1 MEILKIVLIGII
13 GAISYIYL
21 KQSGSELSLLCV
33 IATGILIIILTI
45 NYVIDTVKFFV
56 VITEKVGVSS
66 EIFSII
72 IKIIV
77 IAYLVEFCTTLC
89 NDMGVSSISSKVNFA
104 GKMIIFTMA
113 LPIFYELFNVVKMFI
128 L

>member
-21 KQSGSELSLLCV
+21 KQAGSELSLLCV
-33 IATGILIIILTI
+33 IATGILIIILSI
-45 NYVIDTVKFFV
+45 SYVIDTVKFFV
-56 VITEKVGVSS
+56 VISDNVGVSS
-66 EIFSII
+66 QIFVLI

-89 NDMGVSSISSKVNFA
+89 NDIGVSSISSKVNFA

-113 LPIFYELFNVVKMFI
+113 LPIFYELFNVIKTFI